1 MRIYLDQ
8 NLIVESVSTLA
19 QALAV
24 ASEHAGDRLLIG
36 VSADGEPV
44 SDEQLADPPL
54 TDPFAEEI
62 HFTSADPV
70 SLVRVTLLE
79 AADQLKASKGQ
90 QAAVAQQIQLGE
102 LARAMPDLSAI
113 LDIWQQVEQCITL
126 SRQVG
131 GVELGYVDGEKN
143 FETLAG
149 SLTTRLGEIRDALSS
164 RDLATLADILAYDMD
179 EQADAWTG
187 VLRDLAAGCRS
198 SEAA

>member
-1 MRIYLDQ
+1 MRIYLD
-8 NLIVESVSTLA
+8 NDLIDESGSTLSK
-19 QALAV
+19 ALAL
-24 ASEHAGDRLLIG
+24 AAERAGERLLIG

-44 SDEQLADPPL
+44 PDSQLSDPPL
-54 TDPFAEEI
+54 TEPFAEEL

-79 AADQLKASKGQ
+79 AADQLEASKGQ

-131 GVELGYVDGEKN
+131 GVELGYVDGEKT
-143 FETLAG
+143 FEALAERLTL
-149 SLTTRLGEIRDALSS
+149 RLSEIRDALSS
-164 RDLATLADILAYDMD
+164 RDLATLADILAFDMD